1 MKQTSTTTRT
11 IVDSYELAQQIADIR
26 QDLQELS
33 ATVGRL
39 ASTQLDRA
47 KYAAN
52 EVEDTIRQN
61 PISALAIAVGLGIC
75 ISILMR
81 R

>member
-11 IVDSYELAQQIADIR
+11 ILDSYELAQQVADMR
-26 QDLQELS
+26 EDLQRLS
-33 ATVGRL
+33 ATVGRI

-52 EVEDTIRQN
+52 DVEDTIKQN
-61 PISALAIAVGLGIC
+61 PISVLAIAVSLGIC